1 MKQYTIKQA
10 AQMSGTTVAT
20 LRYYEE
26 AGLLQNIQRLPNG
39 HRRYNEQDLAWIDF
53 IICLREGGMPIQ
65 QLKRYVDLCYM
76 DGTEQARCYLLEK
89 HRVALKAKIDSLQ
102 QQYDRIDDK
111 IDWYHEQIAAL
122 AASESSQ

>member
-1 MKQYTIKQA
+1 
-10 AQMSGTTVAT
+10 
-20 LRYYEE
+20 
-26 AGLLQNIQRLPNG
+26 
-39 HRRYNEQDLAWIDF
+39 
-53 IICLREGGMPIQ
+53 MPIQ